1 MTMENRDHMRLNM
14 IEQQIRPWNVLN
26 QRVLNAFDEVNRDEF
41 VAEALKPLA
50 FSEAR
55 LPLGGDDL
63 MLFPALEGRI
73 LQEVNIVPTDKV
85 LVVGTGSGFLA
96 ALAATLGEHV
106 TSIDINDVYT
116 QKAQQVAAS
125 LNIHNVEYVT
135 ADVKTFA
142 IEKASFDVIILTGS
156 VLNVPNAWIE
166 GLTAGGRLLAFVG
179 MQDQTV
185 TSGIVFQ
192 NQLDQIREDS
202 LFEVELERLHGF
214 EDQPQFVF

>member
-41 VAEALKPLA
+41 VAKALKPLA

-73 LQEVNIVPTDKV
+73 LQEVNIAPTDKV

-106 TSIDINDVYT
+106 TSIDINDAYT
-116 QKAQQVAAS
+116 QKAQQV
-125 LNIHNVEYVT
+125 